1 VKYLATTLCTVAAFA
16 VVSSTSLALA
26 ADPPR
31 VVQSIVIDG
40 NTDSILAD
48 AQKTRAIFKRLG
60 IDATRRFYRATL
72 AGESTGTLALAI
84 EYPNLA
90 ALAAAQAKLAD
101 DKEWQ
106 AYLDKITGQDVNVV
120 SNSVYVEVAPAP

>member
-1 VKYLATTLCTVAAFA
+1 VKYLATTLCAVAAFA

>member
-1 VKYLATTLCTVAAFA
+1 MKYLATTLCAVAAFA

-31 VVQSIVIDG
+31 VVQSIVLDG
-40 NTDSILAD
+40 NTDAILAE

-60 IDATRRFYRATL
+60 IDATRRFYRGTL
-72 AGESTGTLALAI
+72 AGESTGSLALAI
-84 EYPNLA
+84 EYPSLA
-90 ALAAAQAKLAD
+90 ALAAAQEKLAN

-106 AYLDKITGQDVNVV
+106 AYLDKFGQDINVV
-120 SNSVYVEVAPAP
+120 SNSVYVEVEPAP